1 MDTMTVTTGD
11 VVEIDLEGGPV
22 TALILLATPEA
33 VILDALDGSTPFV
46 VDPAALANVRVF
58 DGYAVDTI
66 AA

>member
-1 MDTMTVTTGD
+1 MNTMTVMTGD
-11 VVEIDLEGGPV
+11 VVEIELEGGPV

-46 VDPAALANVRVF
+46 VDPAALTNVRVF
-58 DGYAVDTI
+58 NGFTVDEL